1 MIFWILLKKGELF
14 IITKKINKE
23 FEVEKA
29 AIIKNIMLKAL
40 YIRRPTLVITNVS
53 SDGCGHILLLNKE
66 GKLEDKEGDFLIIQ
80 VGPEALKPAWE
91 KYSVIELEVTFVMW
105 TLETLAYYLKGCRQF
120 DLWTNH
126 NPLAHA
132 MKKNIRELTER
143 MQKF

>member
-1 MIFWILLKKGELF
+1 MATSCCL
-14 IITKKINKE
+14 
-23 FEVEKA
+23 
-29 AIIKNIMLKAL
+29 
-40 YIRRPTLVITNVS
+40 RRI
-53 SDGCGHILLLNKE
+53 E

-80 VGPEALKPAWE
+80 VGSEALKPAWE
-91 KYSVIELEVTFVMW
+91 KYSVIELEVTLVMW
-105 TLETLAYYLKGCRQF
+105 TLETLAYYLKGYRQF